1 MSDGTKRE
9 RFGPEVSEV
18 GFAPEARAI
27 AFPRRVVIIMADLPN
42 NKATTLRRASREGE
56 PL

>member
-1 MSDGTKRE
+1 LSDGTKRE

-56 PL
+56 AL